1 MAHSLFTDGDIA
13 DPRKITLPA
22 TSKHTANLSLGYDKG
37 PVDIRLSG
45 TYRDKYL
52 DELAGTAEYDR
63 FVDDHFQLDLS
74 AKFRVTDGIQIFY
87 EWVNINNAKYFAY
100 NTLGNQRNLF
110 QYEEYNWT
118 MKGGVRV
125 TF

>member
-1 MAHSLFTDGDIA
+1 MTYRDIM
-13 DPRKITLPA
+13 LPA
-22 TSKHTANLSLGYDKG
+22 SSRHTFNGVIGYETGPLSM
-37 PVDIRLSG
+37 RLSG
-45 TYRDKYL
+45 TYRDRYL
-52 DELAGTAEYDR
+52 DEAGGDAESDR
-63 FVDDHFQLDLS
+63 YVDDHFQLDFS
-74 AKFRVTDGIQIFY
+74 ARYKITDNIRVFY

-100 NTLGNQRNLF
+100 NELGGQRNLF